1 MSEPKNVNV
10 TISNVISWFEESEQC
25 MLHNHAE
32 VIPNSLD
39 DPIKKVIKLLTQ
51 KANEAEQLRESAEA
65 DGNSNYD
72 YWDGYLTA
80 LDFAIDSFPEGDYH
94 E

>member
-1 MSEPKNVNV
+1 MDTLP
-10 TISNVISWFEESEQC
+10 SN
-25 MLHNHAE
+25 
-32 VIPNSLD
+32 PNSLD

-51 KANEAEQLRESAEA
+51 KANEAEQLREVAEA

-72 YWDGYLTA
+72 YWDGYLAA
-80 LDFAIDSFPEGDYH
+80 LDFAIDSFLERDFY

>member
-10 TISNVISWFEESEQC
+10 TIPNVISWFEESEQC

-39 DPIKKVIKLLTQ
+39 DPIRKIIKLLTQ
-51 KANEAEQLRESAEA
+51 KANEAEQLRDATGNNA
-65 DGNSNYD
+65 DD
-72 YWDGYLTA
+72 YYYWHGYIEA